1 MSFSNTSVG
10 NTYRPDMRIINAI
23 TELTARVTTLEAEKT
38 AIQAENAELRTG
50 LEVLYEWAKTLT
62 RTTTSES
69 SGAPG

>member
-1 MSFSNTSVG
+1 MSFASSSVQ
-10 NTYRPDMRIINAI
+10 NSYRPDRRILDSIAALA
-23 TELTARVTTLEAEKT
+23 TRVETLEAEKV
-38 AIQAENAELRTG
+38 ILRAENAELRTG

>member
-1 MSFSNTSVG
+1 MSFASTSVQ
-10 NTYRPDMRIINAI
+10 NSYRPDTRVLNAI
-23 TELTARVTTLEAEKT
+23 TALATRVETLEAEKT
-38 AIQAENAELRTG
+38 AIQLENAELRTG